1 MRKEKLERKRVKKEF
16 DKNRDCG
23 MWNDGRGRDSGRRQ
37 MRDVGAWS
45 YASLLTRLT
54 GQAQL
59 LQCSRN

>member
-45 YASLLTRLT
+45 YACVFIDAVDRSSSV
-54 GQAQL
+54 A
-59 LQCSRN
+59 SV